1 MSDDLKS
8 ALEVAAAAAQTAT
21 TAQIAA
27 ERAAEECRVM
37 MDKIKSYEARRPI
50 IKETLR
56 EVGTAVDLTPVNDR
70 LARLE
75 ALELK
80 VMEIDAKPQALIPA
94 DSRVDDLVA
103 RVSAMETSPKTVF
116 TSIANDRIAEIERM
130 VADVNN
136 RQASASGHEVVPP
149 VISDLLDR
157 MAALEELV
165 VQTVEAPN
173 ALARQ
178 LQMTADL
185 MRIMDER
192 RQVDTELLAK
202 ASSMTATA
210 QGGLAVVVESLRV
223 DVEELTQAVNLLKS
237 ERNKRDSYVA
247 SIIKRRGAA

>member
-37 MDKIKSYEARRPI
+37 MDRIKGYEARRPI

-56 EVGTAVDLTPVNDR
+56 EVGTAVDLAPVNDR

-75 ALELK
+75 AIERK
-80 VMEIDAKPQALIPA
+80 VAEIDAKPKPLIPA
-94 DSRVDDLVA
+94 DSRIDDLLRRIAVL
-103 RVSAMETSPKTVF
+103 ETEQKTVF
-116 TSIANDRIAEIERM
+116 
-130 VADVNN
+130 
-136 RQASASGHEVVPP
+136 GPP
-149 VISDLLDR
+149 VDVVRIDRLERQIADLDAKVSTAPRNDGSTSDIHDR

-165 VQTVEAPN
+165 VQTVEVPN

-185 MRIMDER
+185 MHAMDER
-192 RQVDTELLAK
+192 RQIDTALLTE
-202 ASSMTATA
+202 ASAMTASA
-210 QGGLAVVVESLRV
+210 QGGLAAVVEAMKIDIEDLMHAMDTMR
-223 DVEELTQAVNLLKS
+223 S
-237 ERNKRDSYVA
+237 ERTRRDSYVA